1 MMDIFSIFTLC
12 GGLAFFLYGM
22 GVMSSGLEKVAG
34 GKLEKMLRQMTSN
47 PYKSLALGA
56 GITIA
61 IQSSSALTV
70 MLVGL
75 VNSGIMELGQTIGV
89 IMGAHVGTTL
99 TAWILSLSGID
110 ASTNVLLRLLK
121 PESFSPL
128 FALVG
133 VCMMMMAKSNKRKS
147 LGSILVGFSILM
159 VGMIMM
165 AQSMTPLAD
174 MPEFQNFL
182 IAFTNPL
189 LGVAVGTIFTGI
201 IQSSAAAVGILQALS
216 LTGSISIGMAV
227 PTIMGMNI
235 GTCAT
240 ALISSIGVN
249 TNAKRVA
256 VAHISISI
264 IGVIICLP
272 LFYVGDFIL
281 ENYILHAKF
290 INQII
295 NPVGIALAHTIFN
308 VVTMTLLFPFTKQ
321 IEKLAVKLVKAKED
335 EEEVFLD
342 ERLLLTPT
350 FAINECKHLSN
361 TMAIMAK
368 KNFFRSLKMINNFSP
383 RRLDKILRKEPRID
397 MYEDKLGT
405 FLVKLSGKDIS
416 EEDSNEISK
425 LLHCIGDFERIGD
438 HGINILKIAQEMN
451 EKQIMFSDEAKAE
464 IQVAAN
470 ALSEIAELTMKAFC
484 EDDLDAAKRI
494 EPLEQVVDIIISE
507 IKDNHIKRLQEG
519 RCTIELGFMLNDLLN
534 NMERVSDHCSNVA
547 ACIIQLKDSTFAT
560 HEYLNEIKS
569 SQDNEFKKEFEE
581 YKNKYSLSSINR
593 A

>member
-1 MMDIFSIFTLC
+1 MDIFSIFTLC

-110 ASTNVLLRLLK
+110 ASSNILLRLLK

-281 ENYILHAKF
+281 ENYILHTKF

-342 ERLLLTPT
+342 ERLLLTPA
-350 FAINECKHLSN
+350 FAINECKHLTN
-361 TMAIMAK
+361 TMAVMAK

-451 EKQIMFSDEAKAE
+451 EKQIMFSDDAKAE
-464 IQVAAN
+464 IQVATN

-484 EDDLDAAKRI
+484 EDDLESAKRI

-519 RCTIELGFMLNDLLN
+519 KCTIELGFMLNDLLN

-560 HEYLNEIKS
+560 HEYLNEVKS
-569 SQDNEFKKEFEE
+569 SQDEEFKKEFEE
-581 YKNKYSLSSINR
+581 YKNKYSLANVNR

>member
-174 MPEFQNFL
+174 MPEFQKFL

-321 IEKLAVKLVKAKED
+321 IEKLAVKLVKTKED

-350 FAINECKHLSN
+350 FAINECKHLTN

-464 IQVAAN
+464 IQVATN

>member
-1 MMDIFSIFTLC
+1 MDIFSIFTLC

-110 ASTNVLLRLLK
+110 ASSNILLRLLK

-174 MPEFQNFL
+174 MPEFQKFL

-281 ENYILHAKF
+281 ENYILHTRF

-342 ERLLLTPT
+342 ERLLLTPA

-361 TMAIMAK
+361 TMAVMAK

-464 IQVAAN
+464 IQVATN

-484 EDDLDAAKRI
+484 EDDLESAKRI

-519 RCTIELGFMLNDLLN
+519 KCTIELGFMLNDLLN

-581 YKNKYSLSSINR
+581 YKNKYSLANVNR

>member
-1 MMDIFSIFTLC
+1 MDIFSIFTLC

-110 ASTNVLLRLLK
+110 ASANIFLRLLK

-133 VCMMMMAKSNKRKS
+133 VCMMMMARSNKRKS

-174 MPEFQNFL
+174 KPEFQKFL

-264 IGVIICLP
+264 IGVVLCLP
-272 LFYVGDFIL
+272 LFYIGDFIL
-281 ENYILHAKF
+281 ENYILHTKF

-295 NPVGIALAHTIFN
+295 NPVGIVLAHTIFN
-308 VVTMTLLFPFTKQ
+308 VVTMTLLFPFTRQ
-321 IEKLAVKLVKAKED
+321 IEKLAVKLVKPKED

-342 ERLLLTPT
+342 ERLLLTPS

-484 EDDLDAAKRI
+484 EDDLVAAKRI

-507 IKDNHIKRLQEG
+507 IKDNHVKRLQEG
-519 RCTIELGFMLNDLLN
+519 KCTIELGFMLNDLLN

-560 HEYLNEIKS
+560 HEYLNEIKT
-569 SQDNEFKKEFEE
+569 SQDEEFKKEFEE
-581 YKNKYSLSSINR
+581 YKNKYSL
-593 A
+593 ATV

>member
-1 MMDIFSIFTLC
+1 MDIFSIFTLC

-110 ASTNVLLRLLK
+110 ASANIFLRLLK

-133 VCMMMMAKSNKRKS
+133 VCMMMMARSNKRKS

-174 MPEFQNFL
+174 KPEFQKFL

-264 IGVIICLP
+264 IGVVLCLP
-272 LFYVGDFIL
+272 LFYIGDFIL
-281 ENYILHAKF
+281 ENYILHTKF

-308 VVTMTLLFPFTKQ
+308 VVTMTLLFPFTRQ
-321 IEKLAVKLVKAKED
+321 IEKLAVKLVKPKED

-342 ERLLLTPT
+342 ERLLLTPS

-451 EKQIMFSDEAKAE
+451 EKQIIFSDEAKAE

-484 EDDLDAAKRI
+484 EDDLVAAKRI

-507 IKDNHIKRLQEG
+507 IKDNHVKRLQEG
-519 RCTIELGFMLNDLLN
+519 KCTIELGFMLNDLLN

-560 HEYLNEIKS
+560 HEYLNEIKT
-569 SQDNEFKKEFEE
+569 SQDEEFKKEFEE
-581 YKNKYSLSSINR
+581 YKNKYSL
-593 A
+593 ATV

>member
-1 MMDIFSIFTLC
+1 MDIFSLFTLC

-110 ASTNVLLRLLK
+110 ASSNILLRLLK
-121 PESFSPL
+121 PEGFSPI

-174 MPEFQNFL
+174 EPEFQKFL

-281 ENYILHAKF
+281 ENYILHTKF

-308 VVTMTLLFPFTKQ
+308 VVTMTILFPFTKQ
-321 IEKLAVKLVKAKED
+321 IEKLAIKLVKAKED

-342 ERLLLTPT
+342 ERLLLTPA
-350 FAINECKHLSN
+350 FAINECKHLTN
-361 TMAIMAK
+361 TMAVMAK
-368 KNFFRSLKMINNFSP
+368 KNFFRSIKMINNFSP

-416 EEDSNEISK
+416 EDDSTEISK

-451 EKQIMFSDEAKAE
+451 DKQIMFSDEAKAE
-464 IQVAAN
+464 IQVATN

-484 EDDLDAAKRI
+484 EDDLVSAKKI

-519 RCTIELGFMLNDLLN
+519 KCTIELGFMLNDLLN

-547 ACIIQLKDSTFAT
+547 ACVIQLKDSRFAT
-560 HEYLNEIKS
+560 HEYLNEVKS
-569 SQDNEFKKEFEE
+569 SQDEEYRKEFEE
-581 YKNKYSLSSINR
+581 YKNKYSLAR

>member
-1 MMDIFSIFTLC
+1 MDIFSIFTLC

-110 ASTNVLLRLLK
+110 ASANIFLRLLK

-133 VCMMMMAKSNKRKS
+133 VCMMMMARSNKRKS

-174 MPEFQNFL
+174 KPEFQKFL
-182 IAFTNPL
+182 VAFTNPL

-264 IGVIICLP
+264 IGVILCLP
-272 LFYVGDFIL
+272 LFYIGDFIL
-281 ENYILHAKF
+281 ENYILHTKF

-321 IEKLAVKLVKAKED
+321 IEKLAVKLVKPKED

-342 ERLLLTPT
+342 ERLLLTPA

-464 IQVAAN
+464 IQVATN

-484 EDDLDAAKRI
+484 EDDLVAAKRI
-494 EPLEQVVDIIISE
+494 EPLEQVVDIVISE
-507 IKDNHIKRLQEG
+507 IKDNHVKRLQEG
-519 RCTIELGFMLNDLLN
+519 KCTIELGFMLNDLLN

-547 ACIIQLKDSTFAT
+547 ACVIQLKDSTFAT

-569 SQDNEFKKEFEE
+569 SQDEEFKKEFEE
-581 YKNKYSLSSINR
+581 YKNKYSIASV
-593 A
+593 

>member
-89 IMGAHVGTTL
+89 IMGSNIGTTL
-99 TAWILSLSGID
+99 TAWILSLSGIE
-110 ASTNVLLRLLK
+110 SSNFFLRLLK
-121 PESFSPL
+121 PESFSPII
-128 FALVG
+128 ALVG
-133 VCMMMMAKSNKRKS
+133 ILLIMASKKDKNKSI
-147 LGSILVGFSILM
+147 GGIMIGFSILM
-159 VGMIMM
+159 FGMQLMSE
-165 AQSMTPLAD
+165 SMKPLAE
-174 MPEFQNFL
+174 MPEFTNIL
-182 IAFTNPL
+182 TAFTNPI
-189 LGVAVGTIFTGI
+189 LGVLFGTIFTGI
-201 IQSSAAAVGILQALS
+201 IQSSAASVGVLQALS
-216 LTGSISIGMAV
+216 MTGGITYGMAI
-227 PTIMGMNI
+227 PIIMGQNI
-235 GTCAT
+235 GTCVT
-240 ALISSIGVN
+240 ALISSIGVG
-249 TNAKRVA
+249 TNAKRVSI
-256 VAHISISI
+256 VHISFNV
-264 IGVIICLP
+264 IGTVVFLVI
-272 LFYVGDFIL
+272 FYMGNFIF
-281 ENYILHAKF
+281 NFKF
-290 INQII
+290 LTDVI
-295 NPVGIALAHTIFN
+295 NPVGIAFCHTIFN
-308 VVTMTLLFPFTKQ
+308 IATTVMLIPCAKQ
-321 IEKLAVKLVKAKED
+321 LEQLAVKLIKTKDD

-342 ERLLLTPT
+342 ERLLLTPS

-464 IQVAAN
+464 IQVATN

-581 YKNKYSLSSINR
+581 YKNKYSLSCINR

>member
-1 MMDIFSIFTLC
+1 MMDVFSIFTLC

-174 MPEFQNFL
+174 MPEFQKFL

-350 FAINECKHLSN
+350 FAINECKHLTN

-464 IQVAAN
+464 IQVATN

-484 EDDLDAAKRI
+484 EDDLVADKRI

>member
-1 MMDIFSIFTLC
+1 MDIFSIFTLC

-110 ASTNVLLRLLK
+110 ASSNILLRLLK

-281 ENYILHAKF
+281 ENYILHTKF

-342 ERLLLTPT
+342 ERLLLTPA
-350 FAINECKHLSN
+350 FAINECKHLTN
-361 TMAIMAK
+361 TMAVMAK

-464 IQVAAN
+464 IQVATN

-484 EDDLDAAKRI
+484 EDDLESAKRI

-519 RCTIELGFMLNDLLN
+519 KCTIELGFMLNDLLN

-560 HEYLNEIKS
+560 HEYLNEVKS
-569 SQDNEFKKEFEE
+569 SQDEEFKKEFEE
-581 YKNKYSLSSINR
+581 YKNKYSLANVNR

>member
-1 MMDIFSIFTLC
+1 MMDVFSIFTLC

-174 MPEFQNFL
+174 MPEFQKFL

-350 FAINECKHLSN
+350 FAINECKHLTN

-464 IQVAAN
+464 IQVATN